1 MGVSLVDMRM
11 WQWLYAHPDATA
23 QQLREATLAIAK
35 EVWNTYYYPVLGE
48 QDSPILA
55 CYSHMVNA
63 PMYLPNY
70 PFGHIV
76 EFQLEEH
83 LAQFS
88 TKQAFADEI
97 MRIYKLGK
105 LTPNQWMQQAVGAKV
120 STTPILNAVEAILKK

>member
-1 MGVSLVDMRM
+1 
-11 WQWLYAHPDATA
+11 
-23 QQLREATLAIAK
+23 
-35 EVWNTYYYPVLGE
+35 
-48 QDSPILA
+48 
-55 CYSHMVNA
+55 
-63 PMYLPNY
+63 MYLPNY

-83 LAQFS
+83 LAQFP

-120 STTPILNAVEAILKK
+120 STTPILNAVEAILKKWYFECLIAISPACEVGDILFLVKNNWLFVSTSPSCF